1 MRSRRAHAHV
11 MSWLGVVAV
20 LGNLLG
26 SVLCVT
32 TAKVAAPVDDILGPL
47 VLCTTHGP
55 QTLPGSE
62 GPVAP
67 VPGTSGQDQGDGR
80 SSHCTACTLL
90 AGIAL
95 LTAFIFAAIAF
106 PVRIFYARKSSARTL
121 ADHLSL
127 GGIRS
132 RAPPLSA

>member
-1 MRSRRAHAHV
+1 MRSRREHAPV

-20 LGNLLG
+20 LGNLLA
-26 SVLCVT
+26 SVLCMT
-32 TAKVAAPVDDILGPL
+32 TAKLAAPVDDILGPL
-47 VLCTTHGP
+47 VLCTEHGP
-55 QTLPGSE
+55 QAVPGGD
-62 GPVAP
+62 GPGAP
-67 VPGTSGQDQGDGR
+67 VPGNSGQDQGDDR
-80 SSHCTACTLL
+80 RSHCTACTLL

-95 LTAFIFAAIAF
+95 LAAFIFAAIAF
-106 PVRIFYARKSSARTL
+106 PDRIFYAFKSSARTL